1 MDAFIVREWNGGILD
16 SYESFHGTIIAKDNQ
31 EIATIEYKSTPEGCK
46 LSIRIDKDSIE
57 LSSSCRHLTGN
68 TGKILVNGEDFGHYD
83 YRFLLHALSLFDKK
97 GKAIVQVEDD
107 STDRRFLWAYRQG
120 ATWEESNKYARPEY
134 ALLVGENYVLAS
146 VVKPLYETLY
156 KMKESKYS
164 IMNDSDEYIFQQRKR
179 EEKLCILICACWWL
193 CDSRHPAKSYL
204 KDGWINANRV
214 SIPSYEIIGN
224 RLVVS
229 PHHLAVRNRGKE
241 FWATHPV
248 LMWVWLVCT
257 FSISFIFLP
266 AYEGTFNADNFAFL
280 VYSSI
285 IPAIWILVC
294 FLLNKGAVKR
304 LDNIE
309 ERLNRKSV

>member
-1 MDAFIVREWNGGILD
+1 MDALIVREWNGGILD
-16 SYESFHGTIIAKDNQ
+16 SYESIHGTIIAKGNQ
-31 EIATIEYKSTPEGCK
+31 EIASIEYKSSPEGCK

-57 LSSSCRHLTGN
+57 LSSSYRHLTGY

-83 YRFLLHALSLFDKK
+83 YRSLLHALSLFDKK

-107 STDRRFLWAYRQG
+107 SMDRRFLWAYRQG
-120 ATWEESNKYARPEY
+120 ATWEESKKYARPEY

-179 EEKLCILICACWWL
+179 EEQLCILICACWWL
-193 CDSRHPAKSYL
+193 CDSRHPAKSL
-204 KDGWINANRV
+204 QKDGWITPNRV
-214 SIPSYEIIGN
+214 SIPSYEIIDN

-241 FWATHPV
+241 FRATHPV

-266 AYEGTFNADNFAFL
+266 AYQGTFNADNFAFL

-285 IPAIWILVC
+285 VPAIWILVC
-294 FLLNKGAVKR
+294 FLLNKSDIQKI
-304 LDNIE
+304 NKIE
-309 ERLNRKSV
+309 DRLNRKSV